1 MKSASAAALIAL
13 TAALGVAT
21 SASAAAGAEDC
32 QGRVTETRLTVQV
45 VGVRAAKGQM
55 AITLYPDDAKRFLAP
70 HQKLARVRAVA
81 QAPMTTACFW
91 LPAPGYYAM
100 AVYHDENG
108 NGDFDRTIVGL
119 PAEGF
124 AFSNDPPTPTAL
136 PPFKAVRFKVGE
148 GDTTIR
154 AKLRYLK

>member
-1 MKSASAAALIAL
+1 MKSATVAALVALTAGFGLATSAAAA
-13 TAALGVAT
+13 TAD
-21 SASAAAGAEDC
+21 DC
-32 QGRVTETRLTVQV
+32 EGRESQTKLTVQV
-45 VGVRAAKGQM
+45 TAVRAAKGEM

-91 LPAPGYYAM
+91 LPAPGIYALS
-100 AVYHDENG
+100 VYHDENA
-108 NGDFDRTIVGL
+108 NHDFDRTVLGL

-136 PPFKAVRFKVGE
+136 PPFKAVRFKAGDGE
-148 GDTTIR
+148 TRIKV
-154 AKLRYLK
+154 KLRYLR